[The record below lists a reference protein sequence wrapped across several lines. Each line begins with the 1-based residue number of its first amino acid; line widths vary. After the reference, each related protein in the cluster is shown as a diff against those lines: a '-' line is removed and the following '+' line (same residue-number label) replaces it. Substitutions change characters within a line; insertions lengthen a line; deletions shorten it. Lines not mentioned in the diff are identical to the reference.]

1 MCSDNLLPKT
11 TFSKSIR
18 PDYTWDVSKE
28 TRLPALLGLALLT
41 GLMSACGQD
50 AATPATDITV
60 LQVWAHAGQ
69 AAERETLQQQVERYN
84 RQQADVQVRLTF
96 IPERSY
102 NAQVQA
108 AAIAGDLPDVLEFDG
123 PFLYNYIWQG
133 HLVPLETLLATELQ
147 RDLLESIRA
156 QGTWH
161 DHLYG
166 IGSFDSGLGLF
177 ARRSLLAQAGMK
189 DLPRH
194 PQDAWPVAQ
203 FNSLLD
209 TLAASDPDGAVLDL
223 KFNYPDEW
231 FTYAFSPLIQSA
243 GGDLINRADYQ
254 SARDALN
261 GPAAVSAMGHVQ
273 GWINDGRVD
282 PNVDDAAFTGGR
294 VALSWAGHW
303 DYQRYREAWGDDLV
317 LLPLPDFGTGSRTG
331 QGSWV
336 WGITRY
342 CEQPRT
348 AADFL
353 EYLLQPEQVLAMTNA
368 NGAVPA
374 TASAIERSELYRAD
388 GPLHL
393 FVVQLDEGYAVPR
406 PQTPAYP
413 VITNAFR
420 RAFAD
425 IRNGDD
431 AAAALDRAVQMID
444 RDIRDNRGYP
454 FTALQD

>member
-1 MCSDNLLPKT
+1 M
-11 TFSKSIR
+11 
-18 PDYTWDVSKE
+18 
-28 TRLPALLGLALLT
+28 ALLGLVLLT
-41 GLMSACGQD
+41 GLLAACDQEMP
-50 AATPATDITV
+50 APATGVTV
-60 LQVWAHAGQ
+60 LEVWAHAGQ
-69 AAERETLQQQVERYN
+69 AAERATLQQQVDRFN
-84 RQQADVQVRLTF
+84 RQQPGAQVRLTF

-123 PFLYNYIWQG
+123 PFLYNYVWQG
-133 HLVPLETLLATELQ
+133 HLIPLETLLATDLQ
-147 RDLLESIRA
+147 ADLLQSIRT
-156 QGTWH
+156 QGSYH
-161 DHLYG
+161 DHFYG
-166 IGSFDSGLGLF
+166 IGTFDSGLGLF
-177 ARRSLLAQAGMK
+177 ARRSLLQQAGIE

-203 FNSLLD
+203 FTALLD
-209 TLAASDPDGAVLDL
+209 ALASVDPDGAVLDL

-254 SARDALN
+254 SARDVMN
-261 GPAAVSAMGHVQ
+261 GPAAVSAMQ
-273 GWINDGRVD
+273 RLQAWINQGRVD
-282 PNVDDAAFTGGR
+282 PNVDDAAFTTGR

-303 DYQRYREAWGDDLV
+303 EYQRYRKAWGDDLV
-317 LLPLPDFGTGSRTG
+317 MLPLPDFGTGSRTG

-342 CEQPRT
+342 CEHPRA

-353 EYLLQPEQVLAMTNA
+353 EYLLQPEQVLAMANA

-374 TASAIERSELYRAD
+374 TVTAIEQSELYRAD

-393 FVVQLDEGYAVPR
+393 FAVQLNEGYAVPR

-413 VITNAFR
+413 VISNAFR

-425 IRNGDD
+425 IRDNDD
-431 AAAALDRAVQMID
+431 VRAALDRAVQVID

-454 FTALQD
+454 LSVAQDQGSVD